1 MTLMSGTV
9 AAYTEADLDVLKLV
23 ATQVTPAIQ
32 NAVSHQQALQ
42 LAEAKAAEARA
53 ETRSQE
59 LEKINRAKSQFLSIV
74 SHELRTPLTSIIA
87 YAELLSRNSDGS
99 LSAKQVQQA
108 SIINKSATHLKFLIS
123 DLLDVSRIES
133 GHLSLDMEKF
143 DLRQVIDDL
152 SQSLKPVFS
161 EKGQRL
167 VTRISRGKLNLYG
180 DRSRIAQVIS
190 NLLENSAKY
199 SARETTVLLDVH
211 RRRDELVITV
221 TDQGY
226 GIPQEDFSQL
236 FTPFFRGNNTL
247 TRSEPGTG
255 LGLAL
260 VKRITELHGGQVSVT
275 SSAGEG
281 ATFTVVLPAAA
292 ASKAA

>member
-1 MTLMSGTV
+1 
-9 AAYTEADLDVLKLV
+9 
-23 ATQVTPAIQ
+23 
-32 NAVSHQQALQ
+32 
-42 LAEAKAAEARA
+42 
-53 ETRSQE
+53 
-59 LEKINRAKSQFLSIV
+59 
-74 SHELRTPLTSIIA
+74 
-87 YAELLSRNSDGS
+87 
-99 LSAKQVQQA
+99 
-108 SIINKSATHLKFLIS
+108 
-123 DLLDVSRIES
+123 
-133 GHLSLDMEKF
+133 
-143 DLRQVIDDL
+143 
-152 SQSLKPVFS
+152 VFS